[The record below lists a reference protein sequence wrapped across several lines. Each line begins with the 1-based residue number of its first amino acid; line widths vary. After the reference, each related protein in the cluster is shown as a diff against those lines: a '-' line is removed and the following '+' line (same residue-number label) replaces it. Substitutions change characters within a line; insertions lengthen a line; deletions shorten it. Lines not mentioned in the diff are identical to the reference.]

1 MEIIELIYK
10 DVKIISIDYIPYVQ
24 EGKEKIGHVQQMQE
38 TYRNTQMKLQE
49 MKNATYE
56 LKNYY
61 MGLCSLDTTKK
72 LVNLKIQ
79 QLKLSKMKK

>member
-1 MEIIELIYK
+1 
-10 DVKIISIDYIPYVQ
+10 
-24 EGKEKIGHVQQMQE
+24 MQE